1 MLSGNG
7 SAGGQSFLNLFVTQ
21 QEHFTAYCVSMG
33 ANAIYVPDVT
43 VQPDRDLQQSSELH
57 FS

>member
-7 SAGGQSFLNLFVTQ
+7 SAAGQSFLNLFVTL
-21 QEHFTAYCVSMG
+21 QEHFVAYCVSRG

-43 VQPDRDLQQSSELH
+43 VQPDKGLQQSSELH